1 MAGKEYVLI
10 NAEARSELLRK
21 EGLSDLD
28 HSRVETTTLNYTP
41 IDYLSTDDSKSSP
54 VPYR

>member
-28 HSRVETTTLNYTP
+28 HSPWE
-41 IDYLSTDDSKSSP
+41 IDIQVTVIRYEKSS
-54 VPYR
+54 